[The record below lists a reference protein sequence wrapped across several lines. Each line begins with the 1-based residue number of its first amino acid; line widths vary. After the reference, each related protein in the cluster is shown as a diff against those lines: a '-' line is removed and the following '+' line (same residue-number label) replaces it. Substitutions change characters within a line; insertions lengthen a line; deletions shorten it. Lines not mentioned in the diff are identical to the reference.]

1 MIGATC
7 AAKQIQLRI
16 QFGSTR
22 LGHLVYPVH
31 LNWWAKLAAMIGR
44 FVGYVFHTRWMMQMI
59 YVDDLHGAFV
69 GPNKFKF

>member
-22 LGHLVYPVH
+22 LVSSAPY
-31 LNWWAKLAAMIGR
+31 WWAKLAAMIGR